1 MLLFAI
7 VGFVATIFS
16 GHALKGVNLIIGI
29 GFTF

>member
-16 GHALKGVNLIIGI
+16 ENALKGVNLIIGI